1 MILLFVALSPV
12 AHAEQAISRGQLIS
26 GVVASNS
33 YEMYTLSEQLPK
45 ACVFTIYFRVNEG
58 TYGVVTLQRGTET
71 VYQWTVG
78 SGVIAAL
85 VPFPMYYTAF
95 IARND
100 SYSLNV
106 TSPGFGGSLNYTF
119 FYDFSDQLQTNNSKS
134 IPLEGGM
141 ASYYSDLESG
151 NKVSLNLMSP
161 PGSDFD
167 IEVFFGYSYMMLS
180 PPVASTVFTNS
191 SKTLSFRAANEG
203 RYFIFIAA
211 TTGGGAFN
219 LQSSIV
225 PQTPTYDELQ
235 SNYDQLN
242 SSFQDLQA
250 ELASVRSVMYILAA
264 ITAISVIAT
273 VDLATRKPV
282 VKAETKNP

>member
-1 MILLFVALSPV
+1 
-12 AHAEQAISRGQLIS
+12 
-26 GVVASNS
+26 
-33 YEMYTLSEQLPK
+33 
-45 ACVFTIYFRVNEG
+45 
-58 TYGVVTLQRGTET
+58 
-71 VYQWTVG
+71 
-78 SGVIAAL
+78 
-85 VPFPMYYTAF
+85 
-95 IARND
+95 
-100 SYSLNV
+100 
-106 TSPGFGGSLNYTF
+106 
-119 FYDFSDQLQTNNSKS
+119 
-134 IPLEGGM
+134 
-141 ASYYSDLESG
+141 
-151 NKVSLNLMSP
+151 
-161 PGSDFD
+161 
-167 IEVFFGYSYMMLS
+167 MLS

-225 PQTPTYDELQ
+225 PQSPTYDELQ

-273 VDLATRKPV
+273 VYLATRKPV